1 MTCRRRAAAAALTA
15 LSLGL
20 AACAG
25 GSPSLPAPRRTLTH
39 GTGGLSACSTQVA
52 AAPTL
57 HQVSSDLV
65 PVAGEP
71 FGVVTAARGHWAF
84 VSATDGSGSGGSVA
98 VYQTGSAVPRLLR
111 TIPLPPASLPL
122 GEAMTPDGRYLLV
135 ASQSGAVVISVA
147 RAESGRPN
155 AVVGTL
161 TSPNG
166 SEAIE
171 AAVSPDGRYAFVS
184 LESSFKIA
192 VFRLRQALTRGFGP
206 SDFAGLI
213 PTGEAPVGLAFSPSG
228 RWLYSTSELAAHAS
242 GGQGTLSVISVPRA
256 EADPARS
263 VVTTVDAGCGPVRV
277 LTSADGAVVWVTARE
292 SDALLA
298 FSAARLLS
306 DPAQARLAEIQVGE
320 APVGLALVDGGRRLV
335 AADSDRFSL
344 RGAQANLAVVS
355 VAAAL
360 AGRPAVLGYI
370 RSGLFP
376 RQMALEPGGRILLVT
391 NFTSDQLEEVGVAGL
406 P

>member
-1 MTCRRRAAAAALTA
+1 YQTTSAVP
-15 LSLGL
+15 GL
-20 AACAG
+20 VRTV
-25 GSPSLPAPRRTLTH
+25 PLPAP
-39 GTGGLSACSTQVA
+39 A
-52 AAPTL
+52 
-57 HQVSSDLV
+57 
-65 PVAGEP
+65 
-71 FGVVTAARGHWAF
+71 
-84 VSATDGSGSGGSVA
+84 
-98 VYQTGSAVPRLLR
+98 
-111 TIPLPPASLPL
+111 LPL
-122 GEAMTPDGRYLLV
+122 GEALTPDGRYLLV
-135 ASQSGAVVISVA
+135 ASQGGAVVISVA
-147 RAESGRPN
+147 RAESGHPN
-155 AVVGTL
+155 AVIGTL

-166 SEAIE
+166 AEAIE
-171 AAVSPDGRYAFVS
+171 VAVSPDGRYAFVS

-192 VFRLRQALTRGFGP
+192 VFRLHQALTRGFGP

-228 RWLYSTSELAAHAS
+228 RWLYSTSELAGPAS
-242 GGQGTLSVISVPRA
+242 GGQGSLSVISVPRA
-256 EADPARS
+256 ETHPARS
-263 VVTTVDAGCGPVRV
+263 LVTTVNAGCDPVRV
-277 LTSADGAVVWVTARE
+277 ITSADGAVVWVTARG

-306 DPAQARLAEIQVGE
+306 DPAQARLAEAQVGE

-355 VAAAL
+355 VAAVL

-370 RSGLFP
+370 KSGRFP

-391 NFTSDQLEEVGVAGL
+391 NFASGQLEAVSLAGL